1 MGENVRSIP
10 ILASQPNLLWVTLAK
25 TPHRGAGQTA
35 VDGNQS
41 GGKFADDPL
50 FQITVFNWIIAVFDW
65 IIGGCGSLFA
75 GDLDGRD
82 YLRKR
87 MLPSTQICGR
97 KIWAI
102 FDIFESVM
110 SFGLVTGRWSDQGGR
125 ETKQDVTPTYR
136 RDTIQYTHKNRSSCY
151 ITSWKNCFFFY
162 IYGDMTTLWILLN
175 VVREGFVGTEGGELA
190 EI

>member
-1 MGENVRSIP
+1 MGENVWSIP
-10 ILASQPNLLWVTLAK
+10 ILASQPNLLWVTLVK

-87 MLPSTQICGR
+87 MLPSAQICGR

-102 FDIFESVM
+102 QRNIDSWRYDIFDSVV
-110 SFGLVTGRWSDQGGR
+110 SSALGTGCRFDQGGR
-125 ETKQDVTPTYR
+125 ETKQDVTPTKHTQEPIIMLYN
-136 RDTIQYTHKNRSSCY
+136 ILKKNAFSS
-151 ITSWKNCFFFY
+151 IFMVIWQPFEFFWMWC
-162 IYGDMTTLWILLN
+162 GRVSLE
-175 VVREGFVGTEGGELA
+175 RKEGN
-190 EI
+190 

>member
-1 MGENVRSIP
+1 MGENLRSIP
-10 ILASQPNLLWVTLAK
+10 ILASQPNLLWVTLAE

-87 MLPSTQICGR
+87 MLPSAQICGR

-102 FDIFESVM
+102 QRNIDSWRYDIFDSVV
-110 SFGLVTGRWSDQGGR
+110 SSALGTGCRFDQGGR
-125 ETKQDVTPTYR
+125 ETKQDVTPTKHTQEPIIMLYN
-136 RDTIQYTHKNRSSCY
+136 ILKKNAFSS
-151 ITSWKNCFFFY
+151 IFMVIWQPFEFF
-162 IYGDMTTLWILLN
+162 WIWCGRVSLE
-175 VVREGFVGTEGGELA
+175 RKEGN
-190 EI
+190 

>member
-10 ILASQPNLLWVTLAK
+10 ILASQPNLPWVTLVK
-25 TPHRGAGQTA
+25 TPHCGAGQTA

-41 GGKFADDPL
+41 GGKFADAPL

-87 MLPSTQICGR
+87 MLPSAQICGR

-102 FDIFESVM
+102 QRDLNRWITESGKQSKIWHLQGVPKKF
-110 SFGLVTGRWSDQGGR
+110 SNRKKIISNIEHCGAKFYHVHYLGGLEST
-125 ETKQDVTPTYR
+125 
-136 RDTIQYTHKNRSSCY
+136 
-151 ITSWKNCFFFY
+151 
-162 IYGDMTTLWILLN
+162 
-175 VVREGFVGTEGGELA
+175 
-190 EI
+190 

>member
-10 ILASQPNLLWVTLAK
+10 ILASQPNLLWVTLVK

-87 MLPSTQICGR
+87 MLPSAQICGR

-102 FDIFESVM
+102 QRNINSWRYDIFDSVV
-110 SFGLVTGRWSDQGGR
+110 SSALGTGCRFDQGGR

-136 RDTIQYTHKNRSSCY
+136 RNTIQYTHKNQSSCY
-151 ITSWKNCFFFY
+151 IISWK
-162 IYGDMTTLWILLN
+162 
-175 VVREGFVGTEGGELA
+175 
-190 EI
+190 

>member
-1 MGENVRSIP
+1 MRSIL
-10 ILASQPNLLWVTLAK
+10 ILASHRNLPWVTLVK
-25 TPHRGAGQTA
+25 TPHCGAGQTA

-41 GGKFADDPL
+41 GGKFADNPL

-87 MLPSTQICGR
+87 MLPNAQICGR

-102 FDIFESVM
+102 QRNINSWIYDIFDSMV
-110 SFGLVTGRWSDQGGR
+110 SSGLGIGRWSGQGGR

-136 RDTIQYTHKNRSSCY
+136 RNIIQYTHRNQS
-151 ITSWKNCFFFY
+151 
-162 IYGDMTTLWILLN
+162 
-175 VVREGFVGTEGGELA
+175 
-190 EI
+190 